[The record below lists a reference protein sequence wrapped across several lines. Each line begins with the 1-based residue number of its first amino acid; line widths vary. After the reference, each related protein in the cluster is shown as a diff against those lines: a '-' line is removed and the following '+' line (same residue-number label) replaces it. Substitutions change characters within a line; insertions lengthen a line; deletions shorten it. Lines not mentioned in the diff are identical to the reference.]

1 MNNEQKPIGFFPGS
15 FDPPTKGHFAIV
27 QAVIPLFSRLVIG
40 IGQNSQKTC
49 SWSTTMRKEMLEAM
63 FQDMPSIKVIIYQ
76 GLTIYAAAEV
86 DAHYLIRGIRD
97 EKDSAY
103 ERQIAEANKALLPH
117 IETIFVPSPTGAAH
131 INSSIVR
138 EIHKHGGNVRPFI
151 HEHIWRFFDN
161 TPL

>member
-1 MNNEQKPIGFFPGS
+1 MSIDLKPIGFFPGS

-40 IGQNSQKTC
+40 IGQNSQKTY
-49 SWSTTMRKEMLEAM
+49 SWSPSLRKEMLEEM
-63 FQDMPSIKVIIYQ
+63 FQDMPSITVMIYE
-76 GLTIYAAAEV
+76 GMTIDAAAEV
-86 DAHYLIRGIRD
+86 GARYLIRGIRD

-103 ERQIAEANKALLPH
+103 ERQIAEANKALLPN

-151 HEHIWRFFDN
+151 HERLWRFFD
-161 TPL
+161 

>member
-1 MNNEQKPIGFFPGS
+1 MSIDQKPIGFFPGS

-40 IGQNSQKTC
+40 IGQNSQKTY
-49 SWSTTMRKEMLEAM
+49 SWSPSLRKEMLEEM
-63 FQDMPSIKVIIYQ
+63 FQDMPSITVMIYE
-76 GLTIYAAAEV
+76 GMTIDAAAV
-86 DAHYLIRGIRD
+86 VGARYLIRGIRD

-103 ERQIAEANKALLPH
+103 ERQIAEANKALLPN

-151 HEHIWRFFDN
+151 HERLWRFFD
-161 TPL
+161 

>member
-1 MNNEQKPIGFFPGS
+1 MSIDLKPIGFFPGS

-40 IGQNSQKTC
+40 IGQNSQKTY
-49 SWSTTMRKEMLEAM
+49 SWSPSLRKEMLEEM
-63 FQDMPSIKVIIYQ
+63 FQDMPSITVMIYE
-76 GLTIYAAAEV
+76 GMTIDAAAEV
-86 DAHYLIRGIRD
+86 GARYLIRGIRD

-103 ERQIAEANKALLPH
+103 ERQIAEANKALLPN

-138 EIHKHGGNVRPFI
+138 EINKHGGNVRPFI
-151 HEHIWRFFDN
+151 HERLWRFFD
-161 TPL
+161 